1 MSEASEL
8 QQNMLSCKLILGR
21 LPKLM
26 KIAVLPSPTA
36 RQAYIEEKVSWEQI
50 HLDEILQ
57 KKQVFDA
64 I

>member
-1 MSEASEL
+1 
-8 QQNMLSCKLILGR
+8 
-21 LPKLM
+21 M